1 MWILLESWK
10 PLAGLFVLMFV
21 MLEAGRYVGRK
32 RLLADPAG
40 DGKGL
45 GPLESTVLA
54 LLGLLLAFTF
64 SGAWSRFDARREL
77 ILKETNAIGTA
88 WLRLDLLPAPV
99 RGRVQ
104 ESFRQYVDL
113 RLEATQRSDVK
124 PTAAIVA
131 RQQAIWAEAVAA
143 AQAAPDGRVAQTLL
157 PALNDMFDIATARY
171 LAVEAH
177 PPAVV
182 FQMLFVIMM
191 LSALLAGYGL
201 AGSKRR
207 HWLHIACF
215 IASLILSIYV
225 TIDLEY
231 PRRGVIR
238 VDTYDQL
245 MVDLRAGMK

>member
-1 MWILLESWK
+1 MWILVESWK

-32 RLLADPAG
+32 RLLADPTE

-45 GPLESTVLA
+45 GALESTVLA
-54 LLGLLLAFTF
+54 LLGLLVAFTF

-104 ESFRQYVDL
+104 ESFRHYTDR
-113 RLEATQRSDVK
+113 RLEATQRSDTK
-124 PTAAIVA
+124 PTAAITA
-131 RQQAIWAEAVAA
+131 LQQTIWNEAVAA
-143 AQAAPDGRVAQTLL
+143 GLAAPDGRLAQILL

-171 LAVEAH
+171 LAVQAH
-177 PPAVV
+177 PPPVV
-182 FQMLFVIMM
+182 FQMLLVIMM

-215 IASLILSIYV
+215 IVSLILALYV

-245 MVDLRAGMK
+245 MIDLRAGMK